1 VFDNQLIRLISNG
14 FNIFLIY
21 IFDLQLTEICEKLR
35 IAIMIFSNRT
45 YRKSISISILSA
57 YILVSIFSLLHF
69 HHVDLN
75 RPNSIS
81 NSTNSTLT
89 GLGTFDGQNFLCT
102 IHQNFSLLHN
112 TSRVD
117 IADNSPDLQNSDNI
131 TVFKNECY
139 HSPFK
144 FNNIR
149 LRAPPISS

>member
-1 VFDNQLIRLISNG
+1 M
-14 FNIFLIY
+14 
-21 IFDLQLTEICEKLR
+21 QLTEICEKLR

-45 YRKSISISILSA
+45 YRKIISISLLSA
-57 YILVSIFSLLHF
+57 YILVSLLSLLHY

-81 NSTNSTLT
+81 KTTNNSLT
-89 GLGTFDGQNFLCT
+89 GLGDFDSQNFICT

-117 IADNSPDLQNSDNI
+117 FADPSPDHQNSDSI
-131 TVFKNECY
+131 AVFKKECY

-144 FNNIR
+144 FNNIN
-149 LRAPPISS
+149 LRAPPFSS

>member
-1 VFDNQLIRLISNG
+1 
-14 FNIFLIY
+14 
-21 IFDLQLTEICEKLR
+21 
-35 IAIMIFSNRT
+35 MIFSTRT
-45 YRKSISISILSA
+45 YRKIISISLLSA
-57 YILVSIFSLLHF
+57 YILVSVLSLLHY

-81 NSTNSTLT
+81 NTTKNSLT
-89 GLGTFDGQNFLCT
+89 GLGDFDGQNFICT

-117 IADNSPDLQNSDNI
+117 IADPSPDHQNSDSI
-131 TVFKNECY
+131 AVSKKECY

-149 LRAPPISS
+149 LRAPPNSS